1 MENYIA
7 VTMHQVMQQEDNSII
22 TGKVTVVKVALLFL
36 LKVKA
41 VMIRFV
47 VKLLAVR

>member
-1 MENYIA
+1 
-7 VTMHQVMQQEDNSII
+7 MQQEDNSII
-22 TGKVTVVKVALLFL
+22 TGKAVVVKVVLLFL

>member
-7 VTMHQVMQQEDNSII
+7 VTMQALLRLEEILTSI
-22 TGKVTVVKVALLFL
+22 GKVVVVTVVLLFL